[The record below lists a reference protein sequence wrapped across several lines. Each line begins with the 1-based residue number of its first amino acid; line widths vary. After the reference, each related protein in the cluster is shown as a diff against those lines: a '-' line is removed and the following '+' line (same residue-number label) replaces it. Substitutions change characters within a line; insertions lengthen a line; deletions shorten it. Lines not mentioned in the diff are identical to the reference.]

1 MKGRFA
7 MMLARWLGLVL
18 LVAQSGASI
27 QAARGTLPQPSPTP
41 NVLFI
46 LSDDQRPD
54 TVAALGN
61 PWIRTPHLDRLVRE
75 GTSFTRVI
83 SSNPL
88 CVPIRAE
95 ILTGVSGF
103 RNGILPGFTNQLD
116 RSLPTFADTL
126 RAAGYHTW
134 YVGKWHTQGRP
145 SEHGFEETLGLFSSG
160 GGEPTVMEDV
170 HGRPITGYRGWVFQS
185 DAGETYPERGVGLT
199 PDISN
204 RFADAAIELISRKP
218 ERPFFLQLNY
228 TAPHDPLL
236 MPPGYEEMYPPEG
249 MPLPAN
255 FRLVHPFD
263 HGNFWG
269 RDEQLLPWPR
279 LPEDV
284 RADLA
289 AYYAV
294 ISHMDESIG
303 RVLRALEDSGQLDN
317 TLIIFASDHGL
328 AMGSHGLRGKQNMYE
343 HTINVPLIF
352 RGPGIPKGRTS
363 ETQGYLR
370 DLYPTVCDLVGL
382 QIPASV
388 EGKSL
393 KPAIE
398 SQAEIYPYV
407 FGYYDRTISQRMIRG
422 EGFKFIL
429 YPQVDRRQLFDLKKD
444 PLELNNLADKPAYQN
459 RMEDLQQKLQEW
471 RQAVDDPLLAN

>member
-1 MKGRFA
+1 
-7 MMLARWLGLVL
+7 MMLIRWLGLVL
-18 LVAQSGASI
+18 LVLQAGAAI
-27 QAARGTLPQPSPTP
+27 QAARSTFPQPSARP
-41 NVLFI
+41 NILFI
-46 LSDDQRPD
+46 LTDDQRQD
-54 TVAALGN
+54 TIAALGN
-61 PWIRTPHLDRLVRE
+61 PSIRTPHLDQLVRE

-103 RNGILPGFTNQLD
+103 RNGILPGFSNQLD

-145 SEHGFEETLGLFSSG
+145 SEHGFEETLGLFGSG
-160 GGEPTVMEDV
+160 GGKPTITEDV
-170 HGRPITGYRGWVFQS
+170 HGRPVTGYRGWVFQS
-185 DAGETYPERGVGLT
+185 DAGETYPEKGVGLT

-204 RFADAAIELISRKP
+204 RFADAAIEFISRKP

-236 MPPGYEEMYPPEG
+236 MPPGYEGMYPAEG
-249 MPLPAN
+249 MPLPPN
-255 FRLVHPFD
+255 FRLMHPFD

-279 LPEDV
+279 TPKDV

-303 RVLRALEDSGQLDN
+303 RVLRVLEESGQLDN

-328 AMGSHGLRGKQNMYE
+328 ALGSHGLRGKQNMYE
-343 HTINVPLIF
+343 HTINVPLIV
-352 RGPGIPKGRTS
+352 RGPGIPQGRIS
-363 ETQGYLR
+363 QAQGYLR
-370 DLYPTVCDLVGL
+370 DIYPTVCDLVGL
-382 QIPASV
+382 KIPASV

-393 KPAIE
+393 KPAI
-398 SQAEIYPYV
+398 QGQTDIYPYV
-407 FGYYDRTISQRMIRG
+407 FGYFGISQRMIRG

-429 YPQVDRRQLFDLKKD
+429 YPQVNRRQLFDLKKD
-444 PLELNNLADKPAYQN
+444 PLELNNLADKPAY
-459 RMEDLQQKLQEW
+459 RSRVEDLEQKLQEW
-471 RQAVDDPLLAN
+471 RQAVDDPLLAD